1 MLEINLNPF
10 PELITSRLLLRQL
23 SPDDAAEIFQLRSD
37 EKVSALI
44 DRPIANSI
52 DDARQ
57 FINKIITI
65 QKNNEG
71 LMWVITLKDSPKLI
85 GTITYWNI
93 VKEKDEAE
101 VGYELL
107 PQYRGQ
113 GIMHEALLKVI
124 EFGFKTIRLKTIVA
138 DPKAINE
145 RSVRLLEKCGFV
157 KKGAADDGYIIYELR
172 CTNYDL

>member
-1 MLEINLNPF
+1 MNFPPITNL
-10 PELITSRLLLRQL
+10 TTKRLLLRQL
-23 SPDDAAEIFQLRSD
+23 QPDDAEEIFQLRSD

-44 DRPIANSI
+44 DRPIATSI

-57 FINKIITI
+57 FIDKIIVAQAI
-65 QKNNEG
+65 
-71 LMWVITLKDSPKLI
+71 MWAITLKDNPKLI
-85 GTITYWNI
+85 GTIVYWNI

-113 GIMHEALLKVI
+113 GIMQEALLAVI
-124 EFGFKTIRLKTIVA
+124 EFGFKTLRLKNIVA
-138 DPKAINE
+138 DLKAINE
-145 RSVRLLEKCGFV
+145 PSVRLLEKCGFAKV
-157 KKGAADDGYIIYELR
+157 GETGNGYLIYELR